1 MREPFFFRRMRDREF
16 YEDYAYVLDFLPH
29 GHPLE
34 STPLFKREPI
44 AQVIG
49 ESYFTLLEVVPKPGI
64 FLSTGERVYIGKGER
79 DKVARVRRRIT
90 YNDLTVS
97 ARDELPS
104 IIEKI
109 VSTHEEKFVNFFN
122 TASAITTRLHA
133 LQLLPGIG
141 RKLLW
146 IILDERKKKPFESF
160 EDIKRR
166 TKIPDPKKLIV
177 KRIIMELSG
186 EDKYK
191 LFVK

>member
-1 MREPFFFRRMRDREF
+1 MNLLYQRRDKGKEQ
-16 YEDYAYVLDFLPH
+16 YEEYAYILDYLPH

-34 STPLFKREPI
+34 STPIFKREPI
-44 AQVIG
+44 AQAIG
-49 ESYFTLLEVVPKPGI
+49 EIYFTLLELVPKPGV
-64 FLSTGERVYIGKGER
+64 FLVPGERVFIGRGER
-79 DKVARVRRRIT
+79 DKIARVRRRIS
-90 YNDLTVS
+90 YNDLTIS

-104 IIEKI
+104 IIEII
-109 VSTHEEKFVNFFN
+109 VMKNESRFVEFFN
-122 TASAITTRLHA
+122 SSSSITTRLHA

-146 IILDERKKKPFESF
+146 IILEERKRKPFESF
-160 EDIKRR
+160 EDIRRR

-186 EDKYK
+186 EDKYR